1 MNTKKVFTI
10 PGGGFLILAIL
21 VTLLVPSA
29 AALQGGD
36 EEQLEMYTIVAE
48 PGQVNDLVRQG
59 FDVVAVRTVSEQV
72 VEVDVVLTGRERA
85 ALEARGLQVSLKRN
99 KDGKTQKE
107 LAAEQA
113 AGGYTVWRSWDQPGG
128 IRDELYSVA
137 RRYSGFVKLEVLGK
151 TAQGREIIALKVTQS
166 ARSMKDGMRPAV
178 LYMSNQH
185 AREWISV
192 EVNRRLLRWIL
203 DQRTLENP
211 EIVNLLKATELWFI
225 ISANPDGYQY
235 TFDTERLWRKNLR
248 DNNGD
253 GLITNTD
260 GVDPNRNYNE
270 HWNYDEEGSSSLFS
284 SQTYRGLTPASEL
297 ETQAAAGLI
306 DRIKPKLLVNFHSF
320 GPYILYPQGWQVGTP
335 DADNPIYA
343 ALAGTDANPG
353 IPGFDPGIS
362 SDELYVTNG
371 ETTDYADVRAGT
383 LAFTPELGEG
393 CVGCNFIF
401 PDDEALIEAE
411 FQNTLAF
418 DLDVAKS
425 ATDPANPTSHL
436 GNTVK
441 PFYLSQTEVDQENGS
456 LAMFDFK
463 FDKSYGDPQ
472 EARVLAKRSLGAV
485 TLKYQVNGGAV
496 QSKSTSEWTGGERYG
511 PGNGTH
517 YHVVGGQV
525 TGTNPGDSIQVWFE
539 GGGQTSDSFTYTA
552 VSESGAPVL
561 VLAAEDYTGASP
573 VQTPGPHY
581 LSFYADALSANGIS
595 YDVYDVDANSRKAP
609 DALGV
614 LSHYQAV
621 IWYPGNDAITREPGW
636 GPGNASRIAMQEL
649 LEVRDYLNEGG
660 KLLYTGQFAGH
671 QYAPG
676 HGAQLFDPFENLQC
690 SAFPL
695 PVRQARCRP
704 LGGSGDNIS
713 DFLEYWLGAYILNE
727 NAGLNPDTGNLF
739 DVFGTDTPFA
749 SLVWSFNGTDS
760 GANQNHSAS
769 FLATSGILP
778 ATIYPQ
784 FNSWASA
791 KYDRPGGPFAPHTG
805 DFYIYSQIADI
816 TYKRLTRTIDVPTGG
831 ATLSFW
837 TSYNTELHWD
847 HVFVE
852 AHTVGQEDW
861 TTLPDLNGHTSQDTG
876 ESCKQ
881 SNSGGWRTLH
891 PFLDHYQT
899 QAGASTCD
907 PTGTTGSWNA
917 VSGNSGGWQQWSVDL
932 GAYAGAQVE
941 VSIAYASDWA
951 SQGLGV
957 FIDDIEVSTGE
968 GTTSFEADEDPMDG
982 WAVTGPPAGSSANP
996 NNFTLTT
1003 AAGFPEG
1010 AAITTPDTIY
1020 FGFGFEGITDAA
1032 TRNAVMGR
1040 VMDFLLG
1047 GP

>member
-1 MNTKKVFTI
+1 MNIKKVFTI
-10 PGGGFLILAIL
+10 PGAGFLILTML

-36 EEQLEMYTIVAE
+36 EEQLEMYTVVAE
-48 PGQVNDLVRQG
+48 PGQVDDFARQG
-59 FDVVAVRTVSEQV
+59 LDVVAVRVMSEQT
-72 VEVDVVLTGRERA
+72 VEVDVVLTGRQRA
-85 ALEARGLQVSLKRN
+85 ALQARGLQVNLKRN

-113 AGGYTVWRSWDQPGG
+113 AAGYTVWRSWDQRGG
-128 IRDELYSVA
+128 IRDELYDIA
-137 RRYSGFVKLEVLGK
+137 RRYSGFVKLTVLGR
-151 TAQGREIIALKVTQS
+151 TAQGRELIALKVTQN
-166 ARSMKDGMRPAV
+166 ARAARDASRPAV

-192 EVNRRLLRWIL
+192 EVNRRFLRWIL

-211 EIVNLLKATELWFI
+211 EIVNLLKTTELWFI

-235 TFDTERLWRKNLR
+235 TFDHERLWRKNLF

-253 GLITNTD
+253 GLITSID
-260 GVDPNRNYNE
+260 GVDPNRNYNA

-284 SQTYRGLTPASEL
+284 SLTYRGAGPASEA
-297 ETQAAAGLI
+297 ETRAAAGLI
-306 DRIKPKLLVNFHSF
+306 DRIKPKLLVNFHSY

-371 ETTDYADVRAGT
+371 ETTDYADVSAGT
-383 LAFTPELGEG
+383 LAFTPELNEG
-393 CVGCNFIF
+393 CDGCGFVF
-401 PDDEALIEAE
+401 PDDEALIQAE
-411 FQNTLAF
+411 FEKTLPF
-418 DLDVAKS
+418 NLDVAKS
-425 ATDPANPTSHL
+425 AANPANPTSHL

-441 PFYLSQTEVDQENGS
+441 PFYLSQTEVDPENGA

-472 EARVLAKRSLGAV
+472 EVRVLAKRSLGAIM
-485 TLKYQVNGGAV
+485 LKYQINGGAI
-496 QSKSTSEWTGGERYG
+496 QSKSTSEWTQGERYG
-511 PGNGTH
+511 VGNGTY
-517 YHVVGGQV
+517 YHVMRAQV
-525 TGTNPGDSIQVWFE
+525 TGTSPGNSVKVWFE

-573 VQTPGPHY
+573 VQGAGPFF
-581 LSFYADALSANGIS
+581 LSYYTDALSANGVAF
-595 YDVYDVDANSRKAP
+595 DVYDVDANGRKAP

-621 IWYPGNDAITREPGW
+621 IWYTGNDIITREPGW
-636 GPGNASRIAMQEL
+636 GAGNASRLAMQEI

-660 KLLYTGQFAGH
+660 KLLYTGKFAGH

-676 HGAQLFDPFENLQC
+676 HGTQRYDPFENLRC
-690 SAFPL
+690 SSSPTIL
-695 PVRQARCRP
+695 ARCRP
-704 LGGSGDNIS
+704 LGGSGDGVG

-727 NAGLNPDTGNLF
+727 NAGLNPDTGSLY
-739 DVFGTDTPFA
+739 DVLGVDNPFTG
-749 SLVWSFNGTDS
+749 LNWGFNGADS
-760 GANQNHSAS
+760 AANQNHSAS

-778 ATIYPQ
+778 PATYPQ
-784 FNSWASA
+784 FTSSASA
-791 KYDRPGGPFAPHTG
+791 KYNRPGGPFDPHTG
-805 DFYIYSQIADI
+805 AFYVYSQIADI
-816 TYKRLTRTIDVPTGG
+816 SYKRLTRTINVPAGG

-837 TSYNTELHWD
+837 TSYDTEADWD
-847 HVFVE
+847 HLFVE
-852 AHTVGQEDW
+852 AHTVGQDNW
-861 TTLPDLNGHTSQDTG
+861 TTLPDLNGHTNQATG

-881 SNSGGWRTLH
+881 ENSGGWRTLH

-899 QAGASTCD
+899 QTGPSTCD
-907 PTGTTGSWNA
+907 PTGTTGAWNA
-917 VSGNSGGWQQWSVDL
+917 VSGNSGGWQQWTVDL
-932 GAYAGAQVE
+932 SAFTGQQVE

-951 SQGLGV
+951 TQGLGV

-968 GTTSFEADEDPMDG
+968 GNTSFEDDGDTMDG
-982 WAVTGPPAGSSANP
+982 WSVADAPPGSSSNA
-996 NNFTLTT
+996 NNFIATT
-1003 AAGFPEG
+1003 SAGFPEG
-1010 AAITTPDTIY
+1010 AIITTPDTVY
-1020 FGFGFEGITDAA
+1020 FGFGFEGITDASA
-1032 TRNAVMGR
+1032 RADIMGR
-1040 VMDFLLG
+1040 VIDYLLG
-1047 GP
+1047 P